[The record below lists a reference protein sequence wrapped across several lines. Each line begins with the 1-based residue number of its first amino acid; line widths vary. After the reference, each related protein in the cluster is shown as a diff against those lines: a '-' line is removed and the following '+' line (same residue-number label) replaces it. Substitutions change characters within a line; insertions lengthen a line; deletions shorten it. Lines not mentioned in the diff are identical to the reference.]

1 MNSSGK
7 ILLLEDDANL
17 GLVIQE
23 HLQMNGFTVI
33 LRTNGDDGLT
43 EYRRN
48 RYDLCLVD
56 IMMPKRDGFSFAREV
71 RSRDQNTP
79 LIFLT
84 AKAMKEDKITGFR
97 IGCDDYLTKPFS
109 IEELLLRIQAVL
121 RRSRGPSTEK
131 EPERFTIGSYTFDA
145 RLQML
150 CQGDRRHKLTP
161 TESELLHLLC
171 LNMNHTLERE
181 AALHRI
187 WGNEDYFSG
196 RSMDVFI
203 SKLRK
208 YLKDDPNVRIIGV
221 HGKGFRLIVDN
232 DPPDASANPD
242 Q

>member
-1 MNSSGK
+1 MTVSEI

-23 HLQMNGFTVI
+23 HLQMNGFTVT
-33 LRTNGDDGLT
+33 LCTNGDDGLA
-43 EYRRN
+43 EYRRR

-71 RSRDQNTP
+71 RSRDQQIP

-131 EPERFTIGSYTFDA
+131 EPDRFAVGSYTFDA

-150 CQGDRRHKLTP
+150 CLGDRRHKLTP

-171 LNMNHTLERE
+171 LNMNRVLKRE
-181 AALHRI
+181 DALHRI

-208 YLKDDPNVRIIGV
+208 YLKDDSNVRIVGV
-221 HGKGFRLIVDN
+221 HGKGFRLIVD
-232 DPPDASANPD
+232 DHPPDSDGDTD